1 MAIFLIIMSV
11 IVGICGILMNQ
22 IYDISKIGTVA
33 GAIFTIL
40 SITDLTIAIFL
51 LGRYMEIQNKKGSKV
66 VNIIGF
72 LVGVVTIIATIVDL
86 VQWRL

>member
-1 MAIFLIIMSV
+1 M
-11 IVGICGILMNQ
+11 GICGILMNQ